1 MRKRMIL
8 ITAALAAAML
18 LPSCVSKG
26 TGADTGS
33 GSESKTTTEN
43 PAASDESTAP
53 VSPVIPDGYSITYY
67 WGPPSDS
74 FTEDEVIRMK
84 NAGFD
89 IVPIQTFPWEPE
101 KIENAVAL
109 LEKHGL
115 NAAVKDGIVET
126 LYSREELPTQ
136 TEVDECVKKLIERY
150 GKHENVKEWI
160 LCDEPGASKF
170 EVLAMFVD
178 AIHRLD
184 PGRKA
189 YINLLPTY
197 ATPDQLGTSTYEE
210 YLDKFCS
217 TVKPDY
223 ISYDNYDFLGTDTTN
238 SQRGEFFL
246 NLEYAMAAG
255 KKYGVETRIIVLL
268 VKHGPYSNVSAS
280 EIAWQAN
287 ASLLYGMKSL
297 SYFTYWEPES
307 GYTPTSMISKDGKAT
322 QHYTDVQNEN
332 RITRVLGSALYD
344 TEAENVYRINDNRLK
359 GVADYPEDGKLGAVS
374 GEKALVSFYKNGWFM
389 VMNSEP
395 TDASA
400 ASSLSFDGNAADY
413 EWLNPESAEWE
424 ALTGCSY
431 VSGENGKLTFTLP
444 AGRAV
449 LVRPK

>member
-1 MRKRMIL
+1 MKKYL
-8 ITAALAAAML
+8 AAITAGLAMTML
-18 LPSCVSKG
+18 MSACVSHGGGAETGG
-26 TGADTGS
+26 TSDRGS
-33 GSESKTTTEN
+33 GNTSSTSPTEPIKEN
-43 PAASDESTAP
+43 
-53 VSPVIPDGYSITYY
+53 GYSITYY
-67 WGPPSDS
+67 WGPPSDN
-74 FTEDEVIRMK
+74 FTEEEVIRMK
-84 NAGFD
+84 DAGFD

-115 NAAVKDGIVET
+115 NAAVKDGIVES
-126 LYSREELPTQ
+126 LYNKETLPTQ
-136 TEVDECVKKLIERY
+136 EEVDECVKKLVERY

-160 LCDEPGASKF
+160 LCDEPTASKF

-189 YINLLPTY
+189 FINLLPTY
-197 ATPDQLGTSTYEE
+197 ATPAQLGTANYEE

-217 TVKPDY
+217 VVKPDY
-223 ISYDNYDFLGTDTTN
+223 ISYDNYDFLGGDTTT

-246 NLEYAMAAG
+246 NLEYAEAAG

-268 VKHGPYSNVSAS
+268 VKHGPYSNVSPS

-332 RITRVLGSALYD
+332 KITRVLGSALYD
-344 TEAENVYRINDNRLK
+344 TESEKVYRIGDTRLK
-359 GVADYPEDGKLGAVS
+359 GVDDYPENGKLGSVT
-374 GEKALVSFYKNGWFM
+374 GENTLVGFYKNGWFM

-395 TDASA
+395 TKADA
-400 ASSLSFDGNAADY
+400 ASSLVMNGDISGY

-424 ALTGCSY
+424 ALSGCSY
-431 VSGENGKLTFTLP
+431 VREADGKLTFTLP
-444 AGRAV
+444 AGRAM
-449 LVRPK
+449 LVRSK

>member
-1 MRKRMIL
+1 MKKYL
-8 ITAALAAAML
+8 AAITAGLAAAML
-18 LPSCVSKG
+18 MSACVSHG
-26 TGADTGS
+26 GGAETGEASDS
-33 GSESKTTTEN
+33 GSDSKSSTSSTSPTDPVKEN
-43 PAASDESTAP
+43 
-53 VSPVIPDGYSITYY
+53 GYSITYY
-67 WGPPSDS
+67 WGPPSEN
-74 FTEDEVIRMK
+74 FTEEEVIRMK
-84 NAGFD
+84 DAGFD

-115 NAAVKDGIVET
+115 NAAVKDGIVES
-126 LYSREELPTQ
+126 LYSQETLPTQ
-136 TEVDECVKKLIERY
+136 EEVDNCVKKLIERY

-160 LCDEPGASKF
+160 LCDEPTASKF
-170 EVLAMFVD
+170 DALAMFVD

-184 PGRKA
+184 SGRKA
-189 YINLLPTY
+189 FINLLPMY
-197 ATPDQLGTSTYEE
+197 ATPAQLGAANYEE

-223 ISYDNYDFLGTDTTN
+223 ISYDYYDFLGSDTTTT
-238 SQRGEFFL
+238 QRGEFFL
-246 NLEYAMAAG
+246 NLEYAEAAG

-268 VKHGPYSNVSAS
+268 VKHGPYSNVSQS

-332 RITRVLGSALYD
+332 KITRVLGSALYD
-344 TEAENVYRINDNRLK
+344 TESEKVYRIGDTRLK
-359 GVADYPEDGKLGAVS
+359 GVDDYPENGKLGSVT
-374 GEKALVSFYKNGWFM
+374 GENALVGFYKNGWFM

-395 TDASA
+395 TKAGAPSSLVMNGDAS
-400 ASSLSFDGNAADY
+400 GY

-424 ALTGCSY
+424 SLSGCSY
-431 VSGENGKLTFTLP
+431 VKEADGKLTFTLP
-444 AGRAV
+444 AGRAM
-449 LVRPK
+449 LVRSK